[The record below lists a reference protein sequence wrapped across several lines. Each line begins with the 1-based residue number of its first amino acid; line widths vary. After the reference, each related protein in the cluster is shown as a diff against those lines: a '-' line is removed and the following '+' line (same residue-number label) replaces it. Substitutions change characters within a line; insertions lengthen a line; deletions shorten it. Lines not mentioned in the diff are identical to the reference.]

1 MVNMH
6 VLENI
11 CMSINNYNNYNFK
24 TIMQPLLM
32 EVYEILRSKR
42 IKIGAQPGIEP
53 GTSSILV
60 ILKPE
65 ISPER

>member
-1 MVNMH
+1 
-6 VLENI
+6 
-11 CMSINNYNNYNFK
+11 MSIDNYNILPLKN
-24 TIMQPLLM
+24 IMQPLLI
-32 EVYEILRSKR
+32 EVYETFE
-42 IKIGAQPGIEP
+42 IKKKMGKKNGAQPGIEP